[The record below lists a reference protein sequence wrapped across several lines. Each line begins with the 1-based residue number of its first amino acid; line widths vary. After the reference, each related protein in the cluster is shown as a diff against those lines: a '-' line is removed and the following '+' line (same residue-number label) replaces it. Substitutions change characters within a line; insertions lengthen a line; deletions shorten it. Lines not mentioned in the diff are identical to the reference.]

1 MRIATSSNIH
11 LTLDLMLEPSERQPC
26 RLPADLTLAVCLY
39 LEHSDLPSFA
49 LADKLCNEICTPIL
63 YRKVRLLYRRA
74 VESCLRTLAADP
86 GTLSFGR
93 DLAALVK
100 DFFLS
105 EHWRADRGSGHVDP
119 QDIQELL
126 FASLERMTNVR
137 TVKCKEYFTG
147 LGILDPLLATP
158 HPNVKSLDLRMCILD
173 TPDLISEVLEERLT
187 DADILLP
194 QLTGFNLRID
204 KSPTPEVTSLL
215 HDLIASRANAI
226 DHLGVVTANSRF
238 VEAVIPSLASF
249 PALQH
254 LEVATSHLLTPG
266 FGRMTT
272 VKSLTVRDLT
282 INNFPHRP
290 NIPDTHWPMLES
302 LACPLRLVPFFLP
315 PHTSAG
321 RPISTLGLD
330 FVSYEQDYGD
340 ASINYSPRWADILAA
355 IRCVGRSAVPLKH
368 LHLQAQPDHLKRFAQ
383 MLPYIQKLETLVVAL
398 TESPTQSSLM
408 ALGKAFI
415 AKLPYLHTLL
425 FSDVLR
431 KFYRRNAAFLF
442 ARDLDMQRRCLAEYS
457 RHSSAL
463 RHVAFTTE
471 LEWEKGNDGVWYPS
485 RLPRKGEPDI
495 EENDFWV
502 GSDYSDDSDASER
515 GYYDDDD
522 SEDYEESDEDD
533 PDEIDFAAEAV
544 HWVS

>member
-1 MRIATSSNIH
+1 
-11 LTLDLMLEPSERQPC
+11 MLETSAESEGQPC
-26 RLPADLTLAVCLY
+26 RLPGDLLSMLCSF

-49 LADKLCNEICTPIL
+49 LVDKLHNEICTPIL
-63 YRKVRLLYRRA
+63 YRTVRLLYRSA

-86 GTLSFGR
+86 ETLSFGR
-93 DLAALVK
+93 DLAALVQ

-105 EHWRADRGSGHVDP
+105 EHWRADGGSGP
-119 QDIQELL
+119 ANIQDTRELL
-126 FASLERMTNVR
+126 LASLERMTNVR
-137 TVKCKEYFTG
+137 TVRCKEPLTG
-147 LGILDPLLATP
+147 LGILGPLLATP
-158 HPNVKSLDLRMCILD
+158 HPNLKSLDMRMCILE
-173 TPDLISEVLEERLT
+173 TPDLTLTELEERLS
-187 DADILLP
+187 DADLPLP
-194 QLTGFNLRID
+194 QLTAFTVRID
-204 KSPTPEVTSLL
+204 HLPTPEVTSFL
-215 HDLIASRANAI
+215 HHLIASRADAI
-226 DHLGVVTANSRF
+226 DHLGLVTANSNF
-238 VEAVIPSLASF
+238 VGAVIPSLALL
-249 PALQH
+249 PVLQH
-254 LEVATSHLLTPG
+254 LEVATSQLVVPG
-266 FGRMTT
+266 FGHMTT
-272 VKSLTVRDLT
+272 VKSLTVRDLVSH
-282 INNFPHRP
+282 FSHLP
-290 NIPDTHWPMLES
+290 NIPDIHWPMLES
-302 LACPLRLVPFFLP
+302 LACPLRIVPFLLP
-315 PHTSAG
+315 GHTSAR
-321 RPISTLGLD
+321 RPISTLRLN

-340 ASINYSPRWADILAA
+340 ASIDYSPRWTDILAA

-383 MLPYIQKLETLVVAL
+383 MLPYIPKLETLVVAL

-415 AKLPYLHTLL
+415 ARLPYLHTLL

-463 RHVAFTTE
+463 RRVAFTTE

-485 RLPRKGEPDI
+485 RLPRKGRPDI

-515 GYYDDDD
+515 GYHDDDD
-522 SEDYEESDEDD
+522 SEDYEERDEDD